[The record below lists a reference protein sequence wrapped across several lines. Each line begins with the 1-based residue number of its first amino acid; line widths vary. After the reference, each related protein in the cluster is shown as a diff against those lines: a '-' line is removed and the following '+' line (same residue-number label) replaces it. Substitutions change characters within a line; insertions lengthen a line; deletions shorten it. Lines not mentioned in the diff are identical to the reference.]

1 MNALR
6 AVLAEIPDS
15 LNGAGIS
22 FGAVSVLIFLHYFLA
37 GGIS

>member
-6 AVLAEIPDS
+6 AVAAELPAAWAS
-15 LNGAGIS
+15 ACTT

-37 GGIS
+37 GGMA

>member
-22 FGAVSVLIFLHYFLA
+22 FGVVFVLIFLHYFL
-37 GGIS
+37 GGAL

>member
-6 AVLAEIPDS
+6 AVLAEIPAAWNAS
-15 LNGAGIS
+15 CTT

-37 GGIS
+37 GGMA